1 VGTGWYY
8 SVLGGGY
15 SRWEQFPVNNTPG
28 TPMGLDNTA
37 MSGQRGDFAVSTL
50 FNGNFDVNTAW
61 RKPTD
66 PIPGWVFENNSNLG
80 QNRLKLWSNSDVL
93 PANSPDRTTYNTT
106 IDNNY
111 ALELHNGD
119 SLVHNPFVLT
129 DWGSLRFNLLTPNLS
144 GGTLNIQI
152 QETGTN
158 NWISLHPIQIQRSQD
173 PLIDDGSG
181 NLIPNPARPNNVGY
195 YDFNNGVYDDPYTYT
210 VSYGQRGFETFVLD
224 LPDNLEYLRGR
235 SVSLRFT
242 SNANST
248 IYLDDV
254 FFKSQH
260 LLLGNP
266 TNARPSE
273 TANRDNYLIE
283 KPQYSLSYN
292 DDTKTANW
300 VSYYHNATWLGAI
313 NRSDTNRPP
322 ATTVPYVQRFPI
334 GFDSNYPNYP
344 NNQVNPIDGTY
355 SPRSDRDNS
364 LENGNYPWVS
374 DQSLPS
380 NWIKTQGPDYSINNR
395 IPESRMDRGHLVA
408 SSERSRTA
416 KDNLA
421 TFLTTNLLPQISEA
435 NQIGGAWRNLEVA
448 IDRAVRNTSNPT
460 QFYIMAGGANYN
472 LDRVDPTPYTS
483 DHPFY
488 QHPNPVPGVIR
499 NLVQKEIDPDTG
511 ELVFRKDAEGRIIT
525 GYTNPSTS
533 EWIVNPKKIGIPEF
547 TWKLIVNL
555 NPGQGIA
562 DITSETSVTAVLI
575 PSVDTTLL
583 HNNQFTLPIPNGRTL
598 TISNPGDWTQYVVS
612 LNELEEIT
620 GYTFLSEVPEFIR
633 NQLKQNPNN
642 TGILSASL

>member
-1 VGTGWYY
+1 
-8 SVLGGGY
+8 
-15 SRWEQFPVNNTPG
+15 
-28 TPMGLDNTA
+28 
-37 MSGQRGDFAVSTL
+37 
-50 FNGNFDVNTAW
+50 
-61 RKPTD
+61 
-66 PIPGWVFENNSNLG
+66 
-80 QNRLKLWSNSDVL
+80 
-93 PANSPDRTTYNTT
+93 
-106 IDNNY
+106 
-111 ALELHNGD
+111 
-119 SLVHNPFVLT
+119 
-129 DWGSLRFNLLTPNLS
+129 
-144 GGTLNIQI
+144 
-152 QETGTN
+152 
-158 NWISLHPIQIQRSQD
+158 
-173 PLIDDGSG
+173 
-181 NLIPNPARPNNVGY
+181 
-195 YDFNNGVYDDPYTYT
+195 
-210 VSYGQRGFETFVLD
+210 
-224 LPDNLEYLRGR
+224 
-235 SVSLRFT
+235 
-242 SNANST
+242 
-248 IYLDDV
+248 LDDV

-266 TNARPSE
+266 TDARLDE
-273 TANRDNYLIE
+273 TANRNNYLIE

-292 DDTKTANW
+292 NSTKTANW
-300 VSYYHNATWLGAI
+300 VSYYHNATWLGTI
-313 NRSDTNRPP
+313 TRPDTNRPP

-344 NNQVNPIDGTY
+344 NNQVNPVDGTY

-364 LENGNYPWVS
+364 LERGNYPWVS

-380 NWIKTQGPDYSINNR
+380 NWVKTQGPDYSINNR

-448 IDRAVRNTSNPT
+448 IDRAVKNTSNPT

-472 LDRVDPTPYTS
+472 LDRVYPTPYTS

-555 NPGQGIA
+555 SPGQGIA

-575 PSVDTTLL
+575 PNVDTTLL

-598 TISNPGDWTQYVVS
+598 TINNPGDWTQYVVS

-620 GYTFLSEVPEFIR
+620 DYTFLSEVPEFIR